1 MTETNQKVRSAL
13 RLNKIPVWMLADKLQ
28 CHENTVLRR
37 LRHELPET
45 EQKKLVA
52 IIEEI
57 RKEKN

>member
-1 MTETNQKVRSAL
+1 MTEKNLKVRSAM
-13 RLNKIPVWMLADKLQ
+13 RLNKVAMWMLADQLG

-45 EQKKLVA
+45 EQNRLLA

-57 RKEKN
+57 GKER

>member
-37 LRHELPET
+37 MRHELPEA
-45 EQKKLVA
+45 EQKRLVA